1 MKRLILMV
9 VFAVLF
15 GALASAAQTQPTLTR
30 VSARRHHHRATR
42 HHAHKA
48 GRRHRAR
55 HAHSA

>member
-9 VFAVLF
+9 VLAAFF
-15 GALASAAQTQPTLTR
+15 GVLASSAQAQPSVTR
-30 VSARRHHHRATR
+30 VSARRHHHATR